1 MSSVSEHHVAILLDE
16 IPEWKRKV
24 EEYERLLGDMLQR
37 RIQGA
42 GPTEAAVQ
50 HMTDTVD
57 YAKEQVQMKE
67 TELERL
73 LGAGGFRNKAS
84 LQY

>member
-1 MSSVSEHHVAILLDE
+1 MSSVSENHIAILLNE

-24 EEYERLLGDMLQR
+24 EEYARLRDDMIQR

-42 GPTEAAVQ
+42 GPTEAAVKQ
-50 HMTDTVD
+50 MTDTVD
-57 YAKEQVQMKE
+57 YAKEQVLMKE

-73 LGAGGFRNKAS
+73 LE
-84 LQY
+84 